1 MQILES
7 EYIALTNLLYDW
19 SKWQHSYSPNIG
31 YDSKSAG
38 FGSSG
43 LSSFEDMCEQ
53 SDNATMMALD
63 AAIDSLQPAERAAIN
78 RCYGICSVFR
88 FPRANYELM
97 LTKAHDALI
106 VSVKRRGLV
115 LC

>member
-31 YDSKSAG
+31 YDFKSAG
-38 FGSSG
+38 FSSSG

-63 AAIDSLQPAERAAIN
+63 AAIDSLLPAERAAIN
-78 RCYGICSVFR
+78 RCYGICAVFR
-88 FPRANYELM
+88 FPRDNYEDVLAM
-97 LTKAHDALI
+97 AHESLA
-106 VSVKRRGLV
+106 VSVKRR
-115 LC
+115 